1 MSAKTDNF
9 IKKYSR
15 YAIIEGVRNNV
26 PPSITLAQAILESG
40 WGESGLS
47 LNANNFFG
55 IKANSSW
62 KGNIY
67 NADTH
72 EYYNG
77 VLTYTS
83 DDFRAYKTPLQSF
96 KDHSI
101 FLKENKRYS
110 NLFAL
115 DFLDYKGWAK
125 GLKSSGY
132 ATSPTYAEKLI
143 NLIEQYDLNKFDKRA
158 KSLKTLG
165 YIGLVIL
172 ITIFTI
178 LLIKK
183 FKK

>member
-9 IKKYSR
+9 INKNKRAS
-15 YAIIEGVRNNV
+15 IIEGVRNNI

-47 LNANNFFG
+47 LNANNYFG
-55 IKANSSW
+55 IKADSSW
-62 KGNIY
+62 KGAIY

-77 VLTYTS
+77 LLTYTS
-83 DDFRAYKTPLQSF
+83 DDFRAYKNPLESF
-96 KDHSI
+96 KDHSK

-110 NLFAL
+110 NLFNL
-115 DFLDYKGWAK
+115 DFLDYKGWAY

-143 NLIEQYDLNKFDKRA
+143 NLIEQYNLNKFDKRA

-172 ITIFTI
+172 ITIFTM

>member
-9 IKKYSR
+9 INKNKRAS
-15 YAIIEGVRNNV
+15 IIEGVRNKI

-47 LNANNFFG
+47 VNANNYFG
-55 IKANSSW
+55 IKADSSW
-62 KGNIY
+62 KGEIY

-83 DDFRAYKTPLQSF
+83 DYFRAYKNPLESF

-101 FLKENKRYS
+101 FLHENPRYS
-110 NLFAL
+110 NLFDL
-115 DFLDYKGWAK
+115 DFLDYKGWAH
-125 GLKSSGY
+125 GLKRSGY

-143 NLIEQYDLNKFDKRA
+143 NLIEQYDLNEFDKKA
-158 KSLKTLG
+158 KSFKNLG

-172 ITIFTI
+172 IAIFTI

>member
-9 IKKYSR
+9 INKNKRAS
-15 YAIIEGVRNNV
+15 IIEGVRNKV

-47 LNANNFFG
+47 VNASNYFG
-55 IKANSSW
+55 IKADSNW
-62 KGNIY
+62 KGDIY
-67 NADTH
+67 NADTQ
-72 EYYNG
+72 EYFNG

-83 DDFRAYKTPLQSF
+83 DDFRAYKNPLESF
-96 KDHSI
+96 KDHST
-101 FLKENKRYS
+101 FLKENPRYS
-110 NLFAL
+110 NLFNL
-115 DFLDYKGWAK
+115 DFLDYKGWAY

-143 NLIEQYDLNKFDKRA
+143 NLIEQYDLSQYDKKA
-158 KSLKTLG
+158 KSFKTLM
-165 YIGLVIL
+165 YIGIL
-172 ITIFTI
+172 ILISIFTI